1 MITVP
6 YSRAILFSQILSL
19 NFGKLPIL
27 NIILSSKNGWKL
39 VGRRGGESLIPL
51 DRSPIGLH

>member
-6 YSRAILFSQILSL
+6 YSRAILFPAQ
-19 NFGKLPIL
+19 NYGKLPIL

-39 VGRRGGESLIPL
+39 VGKRGGESLIPL